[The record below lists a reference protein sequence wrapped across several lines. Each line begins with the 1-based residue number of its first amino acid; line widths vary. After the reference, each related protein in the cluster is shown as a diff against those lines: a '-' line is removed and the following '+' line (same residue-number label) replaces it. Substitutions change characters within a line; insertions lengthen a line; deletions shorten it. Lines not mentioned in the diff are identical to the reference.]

1 MQKTTAMEIT
11 IDRKQIN
18 DAMKLNAI
26 GIINKAA
33 DMAEHGFTRFEVQCP
48 RNVGYNIWELK
59 ECVEELSNGTVR
71 HALNSNG
78 FAIFKIK
85 IV

>member
-1 MQKTTAMEIT
+1 MEIT
-11 IDRKQIN
+11 IDRKKIQ
-18 DAMKLNAI
+18 DALHLHAI
-26 GIINKAA
+26 AIINKAA
-33 DMAEHGFTRFEVQCP
+33 DVAEHGFTRFEVQCP

-59 ECVEELSNGTVR
+59 ECVEEKSNGTVK